1 MKNID
6 WEIKQKVVFSYL
18 TKCLDEPED
27 FILTVRK
34 KKKFRVRIAPIQIN
48 NGALGSFS
56 WKDAL
61 IGLKIR
67 KLGIVWTGKI
77 SNQRK
82 VQCPRCNEIQS
93 LISEYQLCNNCDK
106 SFYLFDDKW

>member
-18 TKCLDEPED
+18 TKGLDEPED

-56 WKDAL
+56 
-61 IGLKIR
+61 
-67 KLGIVWTGKI
+67 
-77 SNQRK
+77 
-82 VQCPRCNEIQS
+82 
-93 LISEYQLCNNCDK
+93 
-106 SFYLFDDKW
+106 

>member
-56 WKDAL
+56 
-61 IGLKIR
+61 
-67 KLGIVWTGKI
+67 
-77 SNQRK
+77 
-82 VQCPRCNEIQS
+82 
-93 LISEYQLCNNCDK
+93 
-106 SFYLFDDKW
+106 